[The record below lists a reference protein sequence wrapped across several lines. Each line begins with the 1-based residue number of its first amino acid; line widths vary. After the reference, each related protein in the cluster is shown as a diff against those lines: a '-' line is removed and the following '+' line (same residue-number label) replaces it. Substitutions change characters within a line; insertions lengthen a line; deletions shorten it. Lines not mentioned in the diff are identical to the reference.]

1 MQIANASR
9 EQLGFTAMTGSNIY
23 AVPYADRLDFVTL
36 DSTHYD
42 LFDETIPLFHIA
54 VHGLVS
60 YSGLPY
66 NLLSD
71 GQRSFL
77 RQVEYGA
84 LPSFILTQESSAQ
97 LFRTTINSIYSSRY
111 GYWKDEILRQYQR
124 MRTLAPLASHFIIGH
139 ERLQKGIYRTT
150 YENGA
155 QVIVNYTSERYSDG
169 TISVPPSDFIVVG
182 GE

>member
-1 MQIANASR
+1 
-9 EQLGFTAMTGSNIY
+9 
-23 AVPYADRLDFVTL
+23 
-36 DSTHYD
+36 
-42 LFDETIPLFHIA
+42 
-54 VHGLVS
+54 
-60 YSGLPY
+60 
-66 NLLSD
+66 
-71 GQRSFL
+71 
-77 RQVEYGA
+77 
-84 LPSFILTQESSAQ
+84 
-97 LFRTTINSIYSSRY
+97 
-111 GYWKDEILRQYQR
+111 